1 MNRFLSLIPRSSYS
15 PSRDLFDRFFD
26 DWDVPSQFSSENELI
41 PAFDITENDKEYIV
55 KAELPGVDVKDVEI
69 TISDGILSVKG
80 EKKHEEEDKGED
92 YHRIERRFGSFSRS
106 FRIPGKVESDKI
118 DASYKDGVL
127 KVLLPKTEG
136 TEATKIEIK

>member
-1 MNRFLSLIPRSSYS
+1 MNRFLSLIPRNSFT

-26 DWDVPSQFSSENELI
+26 DWDVPSLFGSEKELI
-41 PAFDITENDKEYIV
+41 PAFDITENDKDYV
-55 KAELPGVDVKDVEI
+55 VTAELPGVDVKDVEI
-69 TISDGILSVKG
+69 TMSDDILSVKG

-118 DASYKDGVL
+118 DANYKDGVL
-127 KVLLPKTEG
+127 KVLLPKAAG
-136 TEATKIEIK
+136 TETKKIDIK